1 MKLPGGIE
9 FETQLM
15 RPIVLCVDPTYQR
28 DLDQNRVKNIVDNW
42 NPLRFRMPLV
52 SYRDGKYYIFDG
64 QHGTAGWQTKFGD
77 KLIPCLVYRGL
88 TWHDEAEAFVDQN
101 KLRKSITTNDRLKAL
116 YNMGNPD
123 VVAMKTDAE
132 SCGVIVDFKKGKSQY
147 RCVATASL
155 FKAYKALNREQFK
168 AMLKMILDLWEGD
181 TDSLSADIICGFYQ
195 FYKKYYGKFTEK
207 EFKKSFAKVPVTSI
221 IRAGR
226 DYGGSREVKYS
237 DLILKQYN
245 KGRTT
250 KKLEVI

>member
-1 MKLPGGIE
+1 MKLPGGVE
-9 FETQLM
+9 FELQHVK
-15 RPIVLCVDPTYQR
+15 PNILCVDKTYQR
-28 DLDQNRVKNIVDNW
+28 DLEQNRVNNIASSWD
-42 NPLRFRMPLV
+42 PLRFRLPLV

-64 QHGTAGWQTKFGD
+64 QHTVAAWQTKFED

-116 YNMGNPD
+116 YNMGNLD

-147 RCVATASL
+147 RCVATAAL

-207 EFKKSFAKVPVTSI
+207 DFKKSFEKISVTSI
-221 IRAGR
+221 IRDGK

-237 DLILKQYN
+237 SLILKQYN
-245 KGRTT
+245 KNRTT
-250 KKLEVI
+250 RKLEAV